1 MLQFDANA
9 HANVEA
15 SVNGSLLS
23 SLNSDKGQVRILRSH
38 SLTLSLNDPLRSV
51 SAICVDGT
59 FHKYVFTPDGNCN
72 REAYDV
78 YLDVG
83 DDMDF

>member
-1 MLQFDANA
+1 MFGCSSFIMETHINHFLRTLFRVIFQR
-9 HANVEA
+9 
-15 SVNGSLLS
+15 SLGLLFFS
-23 SLNSDKGQVRILRSH
+23 CYF
-38 SLTLSLNDPLRSV
+38 
-51 SAICVDGT
+51 SAICLDGS